1 MTKRYFRSHYKHLYK
16 TYWFKY
22 LSSLVAAIYIYFLMI
37 CNLIG
42 FGYGVDKIEIV
53 INKIFDSMPE
63 LIFSLIVVVSAV
75 NLMFYKRNMENN
87 KLNY

>member
-1 MTKRYFRSHYKHLYK
+1 
-16 TYWFKY
+16 
-22 LSSLVAAIYIYFLMI
+22 MI

-42 FGYGVDKIEIV
+42 FGYGADKMETV
-53 INKIFDSMPE
+53 INKIFESVPE
-63 LIFSLIVVVSAV
+63 LIFSLLVVVSAV

>member
-1 MTKRYFRSHYKHLYK
+1 
-16 TYWFKY
+16 
-22 LSSLVAAIYIYFLMI
+22 MI

-87 KLNY
+87 KLNYLVIGDNPFFVVRKHQVPG